1 MSCINWNL
9 VGTFSALA
17 FCGLLAA
24 MLLRKPLKAASA
36 GFMAMPHFLKV
47 ALVSIAIVATVQ
59 AQKQQNGGNG
69 AQGMPTPPRLAPQ
82 TLPQTVSDDEI
93 ASGYRLAY
101 ETNDIGR
108 SFTMPTNAA
117 YAGNV
122 HIHGAASSF
131 GRNLVD
137 FGGWSFHFGPSNT
150 RYSSA
155 WWFIDGRIRFA
166 PHDTG
171 REISTGISGRVLA
184 MQGRSRIW
192 HGPYD
197 GGYAICWENVF
208 LGGDTNAA
216 ANAQIIMKDNGWF
229 ETWSNEV
236 GRVYKRINPYDW
248 DGDGLDNTID
258 SAPKTY
264 DGDCFGTG
272 VDWLNANCGAILSAS
287 LDADDAIQIEW
298 STNSSERAYYWLD
311 FTALYDD
318 TRITV
323 TCDGPSNLGDLVVIA
338 NEGQS
343 CSVPL
348 LIGAVYRVQ
357 SNWPVDEIS
366 ASDPATTIRPA
377 EPMLRGGS
385 AAPLGPSDD
394 FEVERHLDLDL
405 AGGDGGGS
413 LSSSPDVGVA
423 IDSVT
428 GSCCP
433 VYLNASNYVWNCVGC
448 HCTGYSQVWQ
458 IGATWEGY
466 RRFFWATV
474 QCPCQRDNEQ
484 NPDAWFSLSCPAV
497 VVKDGNSHVVAG
509 SFNPPC
515 ETNATL
521 SLSCIAGSDK
531 IAVLDAGDDWQEIRG
546 IAKSGSIG
554 DVAFELTLEID
565 GETYCKTQ
573 SLTVAEAVRMD
584 VSSAAQGE
592 SANPPPFMTGVDYP
606 FSVTNSPLPD
616 KHLVI
621 PFCKVATLGEDGFS
635 VAYFCV
641 NMNLVLEPEGANA
654 SSLPC
659 EWELVE
665 ARPQM
670 SGTLSHTGA
679 LMAQFVNPRQG
690 GVYRFRGRCDGSP
703 WTQANI
709 VLPLCGASIDS
720 VFDADMA
727 VVSAIMRTLRDT
739 KTWYQKQDMDFGDK
753 WFYDHN
759 VMDYIGRVDNA
770 SWPTVWRYNQISDDA
785 LSEYHRMGAVAM
797 FRDVPT
803 PVSKLGNFMAGYGTE
818 EIGVWRILSW
828 ASQFL
833 RGMTNDA
840 TGDMSWDA
848 GTDFA
853 NSGGTNLVELTT
865 TLATNMWTQ
874 VANGS
879 VENSKVFALWPNPAN
894 ADNHAETLTTDF
906 DHNRQFLSPGVV
918 RGTIPQN

>member
-1 MSCINWNL
+1 MNGTNWYL
-9 VGTFSALA
+9 VGTLAALA
-17 FCGLLAA
+17 FCGLLAT
-24 MLLRKPLKAASA
+24 MLLRRPLKAACAS
-36 GFMAMPHFLKV
+36 FMAMPHFLKV
-47 ALVSIAIVATVQ
+47 ALASIAVVATVQ
-59 AQKQQNGGNG
+59 AQKQNGGDG
-69 AQGMPTPPRLAPQ
+69 TQGLPTPPRLSPRM
-82 TLPQTVSDDEI
+82 LPQTVSDEEI
-93 ASGYRLAY
+93 ARGYRFAY
-101 ETNDIGR
+101 ETNDIAHNY
-108 SFTMPTNAA
+108 TMPANAT
-117 YAGNV
+117 YVGNA
-122 HIHGAASSF
+122 HIHGAESSL
-131 GRNLVD
+131 GRNFVN

-166 PHDTG
+166 PHDAG
-171 REISTGISGRVLA
+171 REISTGVSGSVLA

-192 HGPYD
+192 HGPCD

-216 ANAQIIMKDNGWF
+216 TNLQIVMRNNGWF

-236 GRVYKRINPYDW
+236 GRVYKSINPYDW
-248 DGDGLDNTID
+248 DDDGLDNTID
-258 SAPKTY
+258 STPKAY

-272 VDWLNANCGAILSAS
+272 VNWLNANCGAILSAS
-287 LDADDAIQIEW
+287 LDADGAIQIEW

-311 FTALYDD
+311 FTALHDD
-318 TRITV
+318 TRITI

-338 NEGQS
+338 KEDQS

-727 VVSAIMRTLRDT
+727 VVSATMRTLRDT

-906 DHNRQFLSPGVV
+906 DHNRQFLSPGIV
-918 RGTIPQN
+918 RQTPPPQN